1 MQQYKDALKDI
12 MENGE
17 DVSDRTGVGTR
28 RIEEYVM
35 KFNLQDGFPHLTL
48 RKLGF
53 KFIVKEMLWFLSGST
68 NVNDLGAKI
77 WDEWSLPDDVMDKEP
92 RYLSR
97 QERIEFYEHQQGE
110 SFPNFMNDDAQLVL
124 LEKAGIPHRL
134 VTAAIKAGEIGPM
147 YGKNY
152 RNWVGRNGKSVD
164 QVKYIIDTLKTKPNS
179 RRIIL
184 TNWDPS
190 VLPDESISPIDNVRI
205 GNAALGACH
214 TFVRFSVSNAGTP
227 TAKLNCTL
235 YARSQDSLVG
245 TPANISE
252 YALLTHLIARE
263 VGMDVGE
270 YRHIAGDFHIYNFPT
285 HHECYELLQSRE
297 PKPLPKLVID
307 SDKSMFELTP
317 DDIYLEGYDPHPA
330 FDKKLEIAI

>member
-12 MENGE
+12 FENGE
-17 DVSDRTGVGTR
+17 DVGDRTGVGTR

-35 KFNLQDGFPHLTL
+35 RFDLREGFPHLTL

-77 WDEWSLPDDVMDKEP
+77 WNEWALPEDVGGED
-92 RYLSR
+92 RYLSLH
-97 QERIEFYEHQQGE
+97 EREELFAKQAGHVIPKHLSEE
-110 SFPNFMNDDAQLVL
+110 SKLVL
-124 LEKAGIPHRL
+124 LERARVPYRGGSP
-134 VTAAIKAGEIGPM
+134 TIKAGEIGPM
-147 YGKNY
+147 YGQNY

-164 QVKYIIDTLKTKPNS
+164 QIKYVIDTLKTNPTS
-179 RRIIL
+179 RRILL

-190 VLPDESISPIDNVRI
+190 VLPDETISPTDNVAI

-214 TFVRFSVSNAGTP
+214 TFIRFSVTSPGQP
-227 TAKLNCTL
+227 TARLNCTL

-263 VGMDVGE
+263 VGIEVGE

-285 HHECYELLQSRE
+285 HHECYHLLQSRE
-297 PKPLPKLVID
+297 PKPLPTLVID
-307 SDKSMFELTP
+307 SDKSMFELTA
-317 DDIYLEGYDPHPA
+317 DDIRLEGYDPHPA
-330 FDKKLEIAI
+330 FEKKLEIAV